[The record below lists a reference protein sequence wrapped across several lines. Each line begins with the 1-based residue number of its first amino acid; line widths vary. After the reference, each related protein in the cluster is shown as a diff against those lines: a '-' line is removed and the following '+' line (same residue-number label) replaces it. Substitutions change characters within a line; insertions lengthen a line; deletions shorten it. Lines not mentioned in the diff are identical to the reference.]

1 MRVVLAD
8 DAAFFRETLASALA
22 SADVEVVGQ
31 AGDVTGLLGLVDA
44 AAPDVAIIDIR
55 MPPTNTTEGL
65 DAAARIRADHP
76 EIGLLILS
84 NAIETRHVLKLLRD
98 TPRGI
103 GYLLKDRVGDLA
115 EFVAAVRR
123 VGTGGSVVDPEVVSV
138 LLGRPRD
145 RGPLDELTGRERSV
159 LELMAEGRSNRAI
172 GERLGLTEKTVEGN
186 VRIILSKLGLEPAAE
201 DHRRVLA
208 VLTYLREES

>member
-1 MRVVLAD
+1 VRVVLAD
-8 DAAFFRETLASALA
+8 DAVFFRETLATALG
-22 SADVEVVGQ
+22 SADFEIVGQ
-31 AGDVTGLLGLVDA
+31 AGDIVGLLALVAD

-76 EIGLLILS
+76 DIGLLILS
-84 NAIETRHVLKLLRD
+84 NAIETRHVLQLLRD

-123 VGTGGSVVDPEVVSV
+123 VGSGGSVVDPEVVSV
-138 LLGRPRD
+138 LLGRPRA

-172 GERLGLTEKTVEGN
+172 GERLGLTEKTIEGN

-208 VLTYLREES
+208 VLSYLRET

>member
-8 DAAFFRETLASALA
+8 DAVFFRETLATALG
-22 SADVEVVGQ
+22 SADFEIVGQ
-31 AGDVTGLLGLVDA
+31 AGDIVGLLALVDA

-65 DAAARIRADHP
+65 DAAARIRSDHP
-76 EIGLLILS
+76 DIGLLILS
-84 NAIETRHVLKLLRD
+84 NAIETRHVLQLLRD

-138 LLGRPRD
+138 LLGRPRA

-208 VLTYLREES
+208 VLTYLRET

>member
-1 MRVVLAD
+1 VRVVLAD
-8 DAAFFRETLASALA
+8 DAVFFRETLATALA
-22 SADVEVVGQ
+22 TAGVEVVGE
-31 AGDVTGLLGLVDA
+31 AGDVAGLLGLVDA

-55 MPPTNTTEGL
+55 MPPTHTTEGL
-65 DAAARIRADHP
+65 EAAARIRADHP
-76 EIGLLILS
+76 ATGLLILS
-84 NAIETRHVLKLLRD
+84 NAIETRHVLTLLRD

-123 VGTGGSVVDPEVVSV
+123 VGAGGSVVDPEVVSV
-138 LLGRPRD
+138 LLGRPRHH
-145 RGPLDELTGRERSV
+145 GPMDELTARERSI

-186 VRIILSKLGLEPAAE
+186 VRNILSKLGLEPAAG

-208 VLTYLREES
+208 VLTYLREVS